1 MIFNFRRISIS
12 IKFEFEIE
20 NICYLLY
27 TYGVQKKLGSSLKC
41 RTKKAPG
48 GNVECDLNSVEK
60 KMIAFTSRNDCVRL
74 LAGPRHEARARGL
87 ASSIIWKQGHRLSRR
102 SCRKTPINF
111 PFLLCNDTGH
121 KLKTIQIVLLSFS
134 SDVLQILRC
143 VTYTA

>member
-1 MIFNFRRISIS
+1 MNLKLKIFAIYYIHTVSR
-12 IKFEFEIE
+12 
-20 NICYLLY
+20 
-27 TYGVQKKLGSSLKC
+27 KKLGSSLKC
-41 RTKKAPG
+41 GTKKAPG
-48 GNVECDLNSVEK
+48 CNVECDLNSVEK

-87 ASSIIWKQGHRLSRR
+87 ARSIIWKQGHRLSRR

>member
-1 MIFNFRRISIS
+1 MNLKLKIFAIYYIHTVSR
-12 IKFEFEIE
+12 
-20 NICYLLY
+20 
-27 TYGVQKKLGSSLKC
+27 KKLGSSLEC
-41 RTKKAPG
+41 GTKKAPG
-48 GNVECDLNSVEK
+48 CNAECDLNSVEK

-102 SCRKTPINF
+102 SCGKTPINF

-134 SDVLQILRC
+134 SYVLQILRC

>member
-1 MIFNFRRISIS
+1 M
-12 IKFEFEIE
+12 
-20 NICYLLY
+20 
-27 TYGVQKKLGSSLKC
+27 VQ
-41 RTKKAPG
+41 KKAPG
-48 GNVECDLNSVEK
+48 CNVECDLNSVEK

-87 ASSIIWKQGHRLSRR
+87 AWSIIWKQGHRLSRR

-111 PFLLCNDTGH
+111 PFLLCNDNGH

-143 VTYTA
+143 VTYTL